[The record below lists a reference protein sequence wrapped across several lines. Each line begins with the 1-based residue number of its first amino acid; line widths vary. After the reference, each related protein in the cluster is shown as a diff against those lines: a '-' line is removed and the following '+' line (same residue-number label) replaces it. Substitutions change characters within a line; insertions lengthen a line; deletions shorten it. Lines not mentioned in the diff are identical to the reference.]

1 MVRNAV
7 VFGMVHVDRDALTQ
21 QRYKVH
27 IKEPQ
32 CEISLP
38 EGTAAIGDSPFP
50 GLFLCTVATFVSTPL
65 FLLLQGSN

>member
-21 QRYKVH
+21 QRYK
-27 IKEPQ
+27 EPQ

-38 EGTAAIGDSPFP
+38 EGAAATGDSPFP